1 MALKETLLKTPS
13 MSRKTLKFQ
22 KVSFNSHSP
31 FDFVGDFVQGYFS
44 GATLSETD
52 LPFVQV
58 SEDVEVVLYVPQQY
72 FLLEFE

>member
-1 MALKETLLKTPS
+1 METLLKTPS
-13 MSRKTLKFQ
+13 MLRKTLKFEK
-22 KVSFNSHSP
+22 KVSFISYVP

>member
-1 MALKETLLKTPS
+1 M
-13 MSRKTLKFQ
+13 
-22 KVSFNSHSP
+22 
-31 FDFVGDFVQGYFS
+31 QGYFS